1 MIAPVLVYLAAAA
14 DPHLRTAG
22 DASTPNHPM
31 TLLERRNIAA
41 RAALGLGEEADADVD
56 VPAEETKVR
65 TTTDGIPAI
74 MLAPQYLYD
83 TKGPSLTELGFVPKH
98 VMPVI
103 SPLTC
108 VHGSKTMT
116 GCYLAH
122 MNAWDYI
129 NRTKQFSLIIEADW
143 TTAKR
148 SFPDTRKLL
157 NDVLQKYNNGN
168 RDLISVGGCTQ
179 FGIPHVCTTA
189 YFMTPE
195 GADKMLRLSAGE
207 DGGRALCPYGE
218 PLDDTFRVLCTHVD
232 EKTQTTK
239 LKCYE
244 APNAP
249 DLGHSSKLGENKEG
263 QWQNAYGQGIFQ
275 QDRVTLRGMHV
286 KGNDANSAKEAE
298 KFHDTYDTPDAVS

>member
-1 MIAPVLVYLAAAA
+1 MPA
-14 DPHLRTAG
+14 LRVQI
-22 DASTPNHPM
+22 PQ
-31 TLLERRNIAA
+31 
-41 RAALGLGEEADADVD
+41 
-56 VPAEETKVR
+56 VR

-116 GCYLAH
+116 GCSLAH

-168 RDLISVGGCTQ
+168 KELISVGGCTQ

-189 YFMTPE
+189 YFMTPK
-195 GADKMLRLSAGE
+195 GAEKMLQRSA
-207 DGGRALCPYGE
+207 DTKFCPHTE
-218 PLDDTFRVLCTHVD
+218 PLDDTFRVR
-232 EKTQTTK
+232 K
-239 LKCYE
+239 LVVFFYFI
-244 APNAP
+244 
-249 DLGHSSKLGENKEG
+249 G
-263 QWQNAYGQGIFQ
+263 
-275 QDRVTLRGMHV
+275 
-286 KGNDANSAKEAE
+286 
-298 KFHDTYDTPDAVS
+298 